1 VSGYEGKPKAEKAF
15 NLADYNTVAERI
27 AEFRTKHPEGSLQS
41 EITDLPPAFAEHFI
55 AVKAFAYRTP
65 DDSRPGI
72 GLAWEPVEGKTSFT
86 RDSELQNAETA
97 AWGRAIVAVLAAD
110 TKKGIASR
118 DEVQARREDQST
130 PHLPPERVG
139 RPRGSDRD
147 DLAFRLVN
155 KAAEK
160 GCIIEDGA
168 LDGKDIAELRSL
180 WNEVAAGKWEGKR
193 MTARGPQ
200 DAPGSTSG
208 LSPLALLP
216 EDLAVVV
223 KEKRGVFAA
232 GWVQEFLQRKGRM
245 VPTPEDL
252 IEIEKEC
259 R

>member
-1 VSGYEGKPKAEKAF
+1 VSGPQRSPQGQAF

-41 EITDLPPAFAEHFI
+41 EITELPPAFAEHFI

-65 DDSRPGI
+65 DDSRPGV

-160 GCIIEDGA
+160 GCVIEDGA

-193 MTARGPQ
+193 MTAGGPQ
-200 DAPGSTSG
+200 DAPGATSG

-216 EDLAVVV
+216 DDLQIVVR
-223 KEKRGVFAA
+223 EKRGVFAA
-232 GWVQEFLQRKGRM
+232 GWVQEFLQRKGRAL
-245 VPTPEDL
+245 PTPEDL
-252 IEIEKEC
+252 IEIEREC